1 MSAAH
6 QAAAPTGRNKP
17 AQGKERSD
25 AALGHASQNTPSPEG
40 AKEGGENDPWQIPA
54 RWRWSTMG
62 EVATV
67 IGGGTPKSD
76 QAEYF
81 GGDIPWITPADL
93 SGYTEKFISAGARSI
108 TQAGLENS
116 GARVMPAGAVL
127 FSSRAPIGYVAIA
140 ANPVSTN
147 QGFKSFVLRDELT
160 SDFVYYYLQHAK
172 KLAVE
177 MASGTTFLEISGKK
191 AAQLPIPIA
200 PFPEQRRIVAEIEK
214 QFTRLEAGV
223 AALRRVQ
230 ANLKRYRAA
239 VLKAACEGRLVPTE
253 AELAKTGN
261 RKAKF
266 ETGETLLARIL
277 TERRKNWQGRSQYKE
292 PASPDIRNVARVTEG
307 WAWASV
313 DQLADDTMNRSTD
326 TLLTR
331 ALLKLE
337 EKSIARL
344 WQQTVD
350 AKCRNQYALAEHL
363 APDDPALP
371 ALHAAAWGR
380 KPHKEAGCAKMF
392 WQIFGRSQGEPE
404 FTRDR
409 ASGGLNNLLN
419 YGYAVLLS
427 TILQKLFGV
436 GLDPT
441 WGISHA
447 PRERST
453 PLAYDLMEPFRPCVD
468 WRVVQ
473 WVRQQGGN
481 GASSS
486 PEKPLEVTPEF
497 RKWVTG
503 FPLERVEYLD
513 LTLDVRGCIEGVVR
527 GFRRA
532 VLGGDTKFY
541 RPWTPKNS
549 KWAG

>member
-1 MSAAH
+1 MSFHIVSIDSPQCSLSCRDGQLTCKTADGERKLPLEDVASIIITSFSASIHSNLFLEAAKH
-6 QAAAPTGRNKP
+6 GV
-17 AQGKERSD
+17 
-25 AALGHASQNTPSPEG
+25 ALIICEDF
-40 AKEGGENDPWQIPA
+40 K
-54 RWRWSTMG
+54 
-62 EVATV
+62 
-67 IGGGTPKSD
+67 
-76 QAEYF
+76 
-81 GGDIPWITPADL
+81 
-93 SGYTEKFISAGARSI
+93 
-108 TQAGLENS
+108 
-116 GARVMPAGAVL
+116 
-127 FSSRAPIGYVAIA
+127 
-140 ANPVSTN
+140 PVSL
-147 QGFKSFVLRDELT
+147 VL
-160 SDFVYYYLQHAK
+160 
-172 KLAVE
+172 
-177 MASGTTFLEISGKK
+177 
-191 AAQLPIPIA
+191 
-200 PFPEQRRIVAEIEK
+200 
-214 QFTRLEAGV
+214 
-223 AALRRVQ
+223 
-230 ANLKRYRAA
+230 
-239 VLKAACEGRLVPTE
+239 
-253 AELAKTGN
+253 
-261 RKAKF
+261 
-266 ETGETLLARIL
+266 
-277 TERRKNWQGRSQYKE
+277 
-292 PASPDIRNVARVTEG
+292 PA
-307 WAWASV
+307 
-313 DQLADDTMNRSTD
+313 NRSTD

-371 ALHAAAWGR
+371 AFHSAAWGR

-427 TILQKLFGV
+427 TVLQKLFGV

-453 PLAYDLMEPFRPCVD
+453 PLAYDIMEPFRPCVD

-541 RPWTPKNS
+541 RPWTPRNS